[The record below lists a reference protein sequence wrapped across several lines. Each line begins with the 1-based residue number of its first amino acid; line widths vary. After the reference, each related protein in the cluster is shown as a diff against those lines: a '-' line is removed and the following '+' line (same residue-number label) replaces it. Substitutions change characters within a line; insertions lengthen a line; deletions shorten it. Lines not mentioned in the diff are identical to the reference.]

1 MPSLFVIRVAVS
13 DIKKRGRQIE
23 VNHFN
28 QSPKDFLAIL
38 PGNQMPLILCRGFS
52 YFLVN
57 SPHSNQYP
65 LIIFQGFNFFSDY
78 STASRICSSCYWN
91 SLKQRVLITF
101 DDEVFRRCII
111 NVFNKTKNISSC
123 FTVNAY
129 LCLLTYTYCTLTLYS
144 TYNYQQF

>member
-1 MPSLFVIRVAVS
+1 MPSLFVIRVAV
-13 DIKKRGRQIE
+13 KRGRQIE

-101 DDEVFRRCII
+101 DDEVFRRCKI

-144 TYNYQQF
+144 NSFN

>member
-1 MPSLFVIRVAVS
+1 MSSLFVTRMAVS

-52 YFLVN
+52 YFLAS

-65 LIIFQGFNFFSDY
+65 LIIFRALISLVITQQRLEFVPAAIGFLS
-78 STASRICSSCYWN
+78 N
-91 SLKQRVLITF
+91 SEL
-101 DDEVFRRCII
+101 
-111 NVFNKTKNISSC
+111 
-123 FTVNAY
+123 
-129 LCLLTYTYCTLTLYS
+129 
-144 TYNYQQF
+144 